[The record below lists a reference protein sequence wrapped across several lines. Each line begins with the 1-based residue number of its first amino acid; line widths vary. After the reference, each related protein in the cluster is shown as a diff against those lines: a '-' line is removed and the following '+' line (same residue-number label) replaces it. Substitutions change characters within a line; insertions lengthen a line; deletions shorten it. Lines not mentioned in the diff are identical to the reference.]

1 MCRLLDARSF
11 WQTILV
17 NCMQLHGKQEQWIQH
32 TDFLAPVLGYRN
44 DASDLDTSFCAITGS
59 DQHYHF
65 HRSLVAHITWSSSDF
80 FFFFFFLFHCTP
92 HCNHMWLTA
101 ASMPLPE
108 PSILLPWGLY
118 LKAIFTSSALL
129 MWRATKMFPARAQ
142 QASVPCLKWFESST
156 EENCGSNANP

>member
-80 FFFFFFLFHCTP
+80 FFFFFSFFIVH
-92 HCNHMWLTA
+92 LTA
-101 ASMPLPE
+101 ITCGWQQHLCHCQS
-108 PSILLPWGLY
+108 
-118 LKAIFTSSALL
+118 
-129 MWRATKMFPARAQ
+129 
-142 QASVPCLKWFESST
+142 QASFSLGGCTSRPSSPALPYSC
-156 EENCGSNANP
+156 EGQPRCSLLVLSRLLCPA